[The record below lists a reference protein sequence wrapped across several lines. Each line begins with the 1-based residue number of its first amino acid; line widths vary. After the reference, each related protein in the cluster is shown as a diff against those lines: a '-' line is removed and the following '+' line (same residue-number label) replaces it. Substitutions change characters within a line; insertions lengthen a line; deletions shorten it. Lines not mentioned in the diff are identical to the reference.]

1 MKVLF
6 CGLGSMG
13 SRHLRNLSQVMVERQ
28 EELVCHA
35 LRSTKRALGEA
46 EQKALGKEIFSW
58 GEADASYDCIFI
70 TNPTALHYE
79 TLQQAV
85 THTKRIFMEKPVFFS
100 GQEDISKL
108 GLIPEHICYV
118 AAPLRYTR
126 IVQYLK
132 DYLPGKR
139 VYSLRA
145 ICSSYLPEWRPG
157 TDWKKCYSANE
168 SMGGGVDIDLI
179 HEWDYISYLFGLPEK
194 VYSLYGRYSDVT
206 VDSCDNA
213 LYIGAYP
220 HMSVS
225 LHLDYFG
232 RSACRE
238 MEIFMEADVL
248 KADFIKGRISFLKS
262 GTCIDLPQER
272 DDMQKAELKYFLSL
286 TSEQENTN
294 SIEYAMRVLRL
305 ARGMKQ

>member
-13 SRHLRNLSQVMVERQ
+13 SRHLRNLSQVMAERQ
-28 EELVCHA
+28 EGLVCHA
-35 LRSTKRALGEA
+35 LRSTKKALGEDVQ
-46 EQKALGKEIFSW
+46 EALSREISSW

-70 TNPTALHYE
+70 TNPTAFHYK

-100 GQEDISKL
+100 GWEDISKL
-108 GLIPEHICYV
+108 GLTPEHICYV

-132 DYLPGKR
+132 DYLSGKR

-157 TDWKKCYSANE
+157 TDWKRCYSANE

-179 HEWDYISYLFGLPEK
+179 HEWDYISYLFGLPDK
-194 VYSLYGRYSDVT
+194 VYSFHGRYSEVT

-232 RSACRE
+232 RVACRE
-238 MEIFMEADVL
+238 MEIFMEDDVL
-248 KADFIKGRISFLKS
+248 KADFIMGRISFMKS
-262 GTCIDLPQER
+262 GTCINLPQER
-272 DDMQKAELKYFLSL
+272 DDMQKAELKHFLSL
-286 TSEQENTN
+286 TSEQENDN
-294 SIEYAMRVLRL
+294 DIEHAMCVLRV
-305 ARGMKQ
+305 ARGMRH